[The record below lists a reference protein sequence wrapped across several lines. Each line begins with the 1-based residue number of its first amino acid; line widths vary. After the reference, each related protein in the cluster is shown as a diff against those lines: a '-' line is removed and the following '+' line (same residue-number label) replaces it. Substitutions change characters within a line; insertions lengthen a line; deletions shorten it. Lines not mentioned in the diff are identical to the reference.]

1 MRGTGMWQYIVK
13 RLLLML
19 PTLIGVALAIFLLMH
34 VVPGDIALL
43 ILGGDQGGELNPQE
57 LVKLRAQLG
66 LNRPLY
72 VQFLSWLWGVV
83 HFHFGT
89 SLWTGAPIMDEIMIR
104 LPLSLEIAIF
114 ATIISTIIAIPLG
127 TLAAI
132 RQDTWV
138 DYVVRVVSIGG
149 LAIPAFWTGILII
162 LFLVIYFEWG
172 PPLEYASIFQDPWEN
187 FKQLVW
193 PIVTVGYRNAAVAA
207 RMTRSTVLETMRE
220 DYIRT
225 AWAKG
230 LQERVVVVKHAL
242 KNAFLPVI
250 TIIGTEIA
258 FLIGGLVVTET
269 VFTLNGLGRFMV
281 DAIAHRD
288 IPVVQTLVLFIAF
301 SFVFV
306 NLIVDLLYAWF
317 DPRISY
323 R

>member
-1 MRGTGMWQYIVK
+1 
-13 RLLLML
+13 
-19 PTLIGVALAIFLLMH
+19 
-34 VVPGDIALL
+34 
-43 ILGGDQGGELNPQE
+43 
-57 LVKLRAQLG
+57 
-66 LNRPLY
+66 
-72 VQFLSWLWGVV
+72 
-83 HFHFGT
+83 
-89 SLWTGAPIMDEIMIR
+89 
-104 LPLSLEIAIF
+104 
-114 ATIISTIIAIPLG
+114 
-127 TLAAI
+127 
-132 RQDTWV
+132 
-138 DYVVRVVSIGG
+138 VRIVSIGG

-187 FKQLVW
+187 VKQLIW
-193 PIVTVGYRNAAVAA
+193 PIVSVGYRNAAVTA

-230 LQERVVVVKHAL
+230 LQERAVVVKHAL

>member
-1 MRGTGMWQYIVK
+1 MWRYIVK

-19 PTLIGVALAIFLLMH
+19 PTLIGAALVVFLLMH
-34 VVPGDIALL
+34 VIPGDVALL
-43 ILGGDQGGELNPQE
+43 ILGGDQGGDINPRELA
-57 LVKLRAQLG
+57 KLRDQLG

-72 VQFLSWLWGVV
+72 EQFLAWLWGVV
-83 HFHFGT
+83 RLDFGK
-89 SLWTGAPIMDEIMIR
+89 SLWTGAPILEEIMIR
-104 LPLSLEIAIF
+104 LPLTLEVAIF
-114 ATIISTIIAIPLG
+114 ATIISTFIAIPLG
-127 TLAAI
+127 TLAAV
-132 RQDTWV
+132 RQDSWV

-149 LAIPAFWTGILII
+149 LAIPAFWTGIIII

-172 PPLEYASIFQDPWEN
+172 PPLEYVSLTRDPWEN
-187 FKQLVW
+187 LKQLVW
-193 PIVTVGYRNAAVAA
+193 PIVSVGYRNAAVAA
-207 RMTRSTVLETMRE
+207 RMTRSTVLEVMRE

-230 LQERVVVVKHAL
+230 LQERKVVVKHAL

-301 SFVFV
+301 AFVFV
-306 NLIVDLLYAWF
+306 NLLVDLLYAWL